1 MNTPITDAA
10 VMRAGNCF
18 ESDPVVYAWKVRTL
32 ELDRAALMEAL
43 EKLLCRDMM
52 NTCQHEETHRVG
64 AIWEICDQCDAKW
77 ADDQGGKPEWKDPD
91 EWTLA
96 ESALAAARANFA

>member
-32 ELDRAALMEAL
+32 ELDRAALMDAL
-43 EKLLCRDMM
+43 QEIAARDWIE
-52 NTCQHEETHRVG
+52 NALSPQ
-64 AIWEICDQCDAKW
+64 DA
-77 ADDQGGKPEWKDPD
+77 AGI
-91 EWTLA
+91 A
-96 ESALAAARANFA
+96 ERALSTARANFP